1 LSEQKTAQII
11 NLEDVAKAKW
21 EEDFKKRWRS
31 SGNYTGNIW
40 DWEEWLKSE
49 GWDVTLY
56 DKVLPEFHTYVD
68 FDNKVLRNNNVKA
81 YHAHYALKA
90 IVERIFAGTTGRVLF
105 YWEEVHDEAHRHVR
119 DGDEWKDDPDYY
131 MSVWYSREMYFRELN
146 ADEQPPVAEYP
157 DAIIHPDEVK

>member
-49 GWDVTLY
+49 GWDVKLH
-56 DKVLPEFHTYVD
+56 DKTLPEFHTYVD

-90 IVERIFAGTTGRVLF
+90 IVGNIYAKETGRVLF

-119 DGDEWKDDPDYY
+119 DGEEYEGSADYGT
-131 MSVWYSREMYFRELN
+131 VWYSREMYSRVLTEGEL
-146 ADEQPPVAEYP
+146 PPVAEHP
-157 DAIIHPDEVK
+157 HAIIHPDEIE